1 MPAGR
6 DAVGACHA
14 SKASRSPDPRQ
25 GVLRPLL
32 ESHVNACFEEGTARV
47 KKRLQRPA
55 LPALPCHKG
64 TYQGPGARASQAQLW
79 STRKSSVNVL

>member
-32 ESHVNACFEEGTARV
+32 ESHVNACFEEGIVRV
-47 KKRLQRPA
+47 KKDFNDLPC
-55 LPALPCHKG
+55 PALPCHKG
-64 TYQGPGARASQAQLW
+64 TYQGPGARASQARLW